1 MMFFPRSVRLL
12 VTLTTL
18 VPALAFAQE
27 SSRVRPGAAG
37 LAEGWALLAKGD
49 AAGAAL
55 KASQELTRDPRSM
68 AALTL
73 AVDAELSRSGASSA
87 LATYEKWLGTRKVDA
102 PYVLRYIARA
112 MLVETTR
119 QKPVTASRIDALAAL
134 AADGD
139 QDAAITLDQAMTSQG
154 FAETRV
160 LASMGSTKAVK
171 ALIAQLDSMPGS
183 KTPVINA
190 LGASGNKLAVP
201 PLKAL
206 LADPNDLNRAAAA
219 EALGQLGATET
230 IRDLI
235 PLLKDQVFTVRLKAA
250 GALYRLNDPSG
261 MSLLMELTGSEHA
274 AIRIAAA
281 AELAAQPDASWQSL
295 VRSLATDPD
304 PMVRLEAA
312 RLIAPYDQQL
322 ANSTLDGLMRD
333 GNIAIRESASGVF
346 VDRVAGD
353 FAALRALLRSGDVA
367 VRVKAGSRI
376 LELTR

>member
-1 MMFFPRSVRLL
+1 MPRMFCATSL
-12 VTLTTL
+12 
-18 VPALAFAQE
+18 
-27 SSRVRPGAAG
+27 
-37 LAEGWALLAKGD
+37 
-49 AAGAAL
+49 AAL
-55 KASQELTRDPRSM
+55 
-68 AALTL
+68 
-73 AVDAELSRSGASSA
+73 
-87 LATYEKWLGTRKVDA
+87 
-102 PYVLRYIARA
+102 
-112 MLVETTR
+112 LVETTR

-139 QDAAITLDQAMTSQG
+139 QDAATTLDQAMSTQG

-160 LASMGSTKAVK
+160 LAAMGSTKAVK

-183 KTPVINA
+183 KTPIINA

-230 IRDLI
+230 IRDLV
-235 PLLKDQVFTVRLKAA
+235 PLLKDQVFTVKLKAA

-281 AELAAQPDASWQSL
+281 AELAAQPDANWQSL
-295 VRSLATDPD
+295 VRGLATDPD

-322 ANSTLDGLMRD
+322 AINTLDGLMRD
-333 GNIAIRESASGVF
+333 GNMAIRESASGVF

-367 VRVKAGSRI
+367 VRVKAASRI

>member
-1 MMFFPRSVRLL
+1 MP
-12 VTLTTL
+12 
-18 VPALAFAQE
+18 
-27 SSRVRPGAAG
+27 SSREV
-37 LAEGWALLAKGD
+37 AL
-49 AAGAAL
+49 
-55 KASQELTRDPRSM
+55 PRR
-68 AALTL
+68 L
-73 AVDAELSRSGASSA
+73 RR
-87 LATYEKWLGTRKVDA
+87 YEKWLGSRKVDA
-102 PYVLRYIARA
+102 PYVLRYVARA
-112 MLVETTR
+112 VLVETAR

-139 QDAAITLDQAMTSQG
+139 QDAATTLDQAMSSQG

-281 AELAAQPDASWQSL
+281 AELAAQPDANWQSL

-304 PMVRLEAA
+304 PHG
-312 RLIAPYDQQL
+312 
-322 ANSTLDGLMRD
+322 STGSR
-333 GNIAIRESASGVF
+333 SP
-346 VDRVAGD
+346 DRP
-353 FAALRALLRSGDVA
+353 LRSAACDQHARWAHARWEHRDTRVG
-367 VRVKAGSRI
+367 VRCVRRPGCG
-376 LELTR
+376 

>member
-1 MMFFPRSVRLL
+1 M
-12 VTLTTL
+12 
-18 VPALAFAQE
+18 
-27 SSRVRPGAAG
+27 
-37 LAEGWALLAKGD
+37 
-49 AAGAAL
+49 
-55 KASQELTRDPRSM
+55 
-68 AALTL
+68 
-73 AVDAELSRSGASSA
+73 
-87 LATYEKWLGTRKVDA
+87 
-102 PYVLRYIARA
+102 
-112 MLVETTR
+112 
-119 QKPVTASRIDALAAL
+119 LAAL

-139 QDAAITLDQAMTSQG
+139 QDAATTLDQAMSSQG

-171 ALIAQLDSMPGS
+171 ALIAQLASMPGS
-183 KTPVINA
+183 KTPVINV

-295 VRSLATDPD
+295 VERALRRHPD
-304 PMVRLEAA
+304 PMVRLESCS
-312 RLIAPYDQQL
+312 P
-322 ANSTLDGLMRD
+322 
-333 GNIAIRESASGVF
+333 
-346 VDRVAGD
+346 DRS
-353 FAALRALLRSGDVA
+353 LRSAACDQHTRWASCATGTSRYASRRPVCSSTGLPVTLPRC
-367 VRVKAGSRI
+367 VRCSAAETWHNASKPHREYSS
-376 LELTR
+376 